1 MKKKVK
7 LVLSKETL
15 RALTQEQL
23 PEVNGGALKT
33 SLDPRCFYSD
43 ETFCLCR

>member
-1 MKKKVK
+1 MKRNAK

-23 PEVNGGALKT
+23 PRVDGGAVATDLSFT
-33 SLDPRCFYSD
+33 PQCFYTD
-43 ETFCLCR
+43 APA